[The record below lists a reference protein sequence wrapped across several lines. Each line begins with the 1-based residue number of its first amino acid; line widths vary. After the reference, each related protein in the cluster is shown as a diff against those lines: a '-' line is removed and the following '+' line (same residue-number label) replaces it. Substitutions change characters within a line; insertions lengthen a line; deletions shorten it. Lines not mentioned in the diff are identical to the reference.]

1 MPSNARSIRGVI
13 DMAYRIPQ
21 QIHQL
26 VKAAAESTIMLV
38 QRTSCALGHFAS
50 SSCPP
55 PNLQLKR
62 GLGVVTSGLF
72 TRTRR
77 MVRGDL
83 MKGD

>member
-1 MPSNARSIRGVI
+1 
-13 DMAYRIPQ
+13 MAYRIPQ